1 MIRAGDLNQ
10 KISIKRPVSV
20 QNASGGFATGYAT
33 VLSTFARVKEVRSN
47 PDLIAAQE
55 NVSNLLEVL
64 IRYRPINPVHNG
76 DVIHW
81 RSFEYVVNNMV
92 VDPLRTSIMFTVV
105 ANMQLSHRQLNE
117 TEYTPF
123 PYSPDDTD
131 DLTNLIIQ
139 IDGLAVNKASVNESP
154 TVIEVGDRIWGWLN
168 DSFISGIVL
177 DLPYTDPGNI
187 DFALDNEV

>member
-1 MIRAGDLNQ
+1 MNQ

-64 IRYRPINPVHNG
+64 IRYRPVNPVHNG

-92 VDPLRTSIMFTVV
+92 VDPHRTSIVFTVV
-105 ANMQLSHRQLNE
+105 ANMQVSHRQLNE

-123 PYSPDDTD
+123 PYAPDAQ
-131 DLTNLIIQ
+131 DLTTLIIQ
-139 IDGLAVNKASVNESP
+139 IDGLAVNKGEGNTDVNE
-154 TVIEVGDRIWGWLN
+154 IEIGDYCFGWEGDELLG
-168 DSFISGIVL
+168 FRVTG
-177 DLPYTDPGNI
+177 LPYTDPGNRVY
-187 DFALDNEV
+187 ALENEV